1 MRTVRTLVAA
11 AAASTLGLVAAA
23 ATAQAD
29 PVTEELTVI
38 CDGIGDDT
46 ITVTGDLADGGT
58 ATLPADGPLKVV
70 GKPGFAGRTMKGA
83 KVEVE
88 PTGEGVT
95 CTAQTPTTG
104 DLDEIVPAEQA
115 ATAPAAADSPVR
127 GALTF
132 TVTVDEASVN
142 AAAQQRSMSTTTASN
157 RFPFE
162 SELRTYLAGRPGAT
176 GVAVRIPGSG
186 EVFSYT
192 KTSNRNVTA
201 SIVKVEIMAGVM
213 LKAQAAGRGLTTW
226 EKSKIVPMIRN
237 SDNAATTSL
246 YTHIGRRDGLTRVS
260 QRLGMTQTIS
270 DPADHWGLT
279 STVPEDQAL
288 LMEHFTRATGK
299 LTSTNRSY
307 GMTQMRN
314 INTAQDWGVTA
325 GPPSGTVAL
334 KNGWLPRTDGW
345 HVNSIGAVQHSPY
358 HYSIG
363 VLTHDGSSSGTQ
375 SRQVSTIEGVSRI
388 VYTKRQTMYEA
399 IAKKKVTRVG
409 GNDRFSISA
418 GASAKTFPAGAPV
431 AYVAAA
437 SATADILSAAPA
449 AGRSGSPLLLVGR
462 DAVNAPVAAEL
473 QRLKPAKIVLLGGTV
488 AASTTLERAL
498 RQYATTGVV
507 ERWGGP
513 TRYASSALI
522 SALTAAPGLDTA
534 FVATEKNVTAA
545 IAVAPVAG
553 RLKAPVLFTPQER
566 LHAETATELK
576 RLAPRRVVL
585 LGGGPS
591 ISAETEAQVRSA
603 LPGVRIERW
612 TGSNRVNGAINIATK
627 GGLMSSSTA
636 WVVERNQLFQAM
648 AVTSAAAKD
657 QGPLYFTDSSSL
669 TAATRTALVNQ
680 PLSTLSIGGG
690 TGLVSSYTAFQ
701 LSQTVD

>member
-29 PVTEELTVI
+29 PVTEQLTVI

-70 GKPGFAGRTMKGA
+70 GKPGFAGRTTKGA
-83 KVEVE
+83 KVEVK
-88 PTGEGVT
+88 PSGQGVT

-104 DLDEIVPAEQA
+104 DLDEIVPEEQA

-132 TVTVDEASVN
+132 TVTVDEDSVN

-213 LKAQAAGRGLTTW
+213 LKAQDAGRGLTTW

-260 QRLGMTQTIS
+260 QRLGLTQTIS

-299 LTSTNRSY
+299 LTTTNRSY
-307 GMTQMRN
+307 GLTQMRN
-314 INTAQDWGVTA
+314 IHTAQDWGVTA

-388 VYTKRQTMYEA
+388 VYKKRQTMYEA
-399 IAKKKVTRVG
+399 IAKKKLTRVG

-418 GASAKTFPAGAPV
+418 GASARTFPAGVPV
-431 AYVAAA
+431 AYLATA
-437 SATADILSAAPA
+437 SATADMLSAAPA
-449 AGRSGSPLLLVGR
+449 AGRSGSPVLLVGR
-462 DAVNAPVAAEL
+462 DTVNAPVAAEL
-473 QRLKPAKIVLLGGTV
+473 RRLKPAKIVLLGG
-488 AASTTLERAL
+488 AATATLERAV

-507 ERWGGP
+507 ERWGDSA
-513 TRYASSALI
+513 RYATSALI
-522 SALTAAPGLDTA
+522 SARTAAPGLDTA
-534 FVATEKNVTAA
+534 FVATEKNVPAA

-553 RLKAPVLFTPQER
+553 RLKAPVLFTPYER
-566 LHAETATELK
+566 LQAETATELK

-591 ISAETEAQVRSA
+591 VSVETEAQIRSA

-612 TGSNRVNGAINIATK
+612 TGRDRVYGAINIATK
-627 GGLMSSSTA
+627 GGLMTSTKA
-636 WVVERNQLFQAM
+636 WVVDRNYLFQAM
-648 AVTSAAAKD
+648 AVASAAAKD
-657 QGPLYFTDSSSL
+657 QAPLYYTDTSSL
-669 TAATRTALVNQ
+669 TTATRTALVSQ

-690 TGLVSSYTAFQ
+690 TGRVSSYTAYH
-701 LSQTVD
+701 LSRTVD

>member
-11 AAASTLGLVAAA
+11 AAVTALGLVG
-23 ATAQAD
+23 TTTVAQAE

-58 ATLPADGPLKVV
+58 ATLPADGPLTVV
-70 GKPGFAGRTMKGA
+70 GEPGFTGRTAKGA

-95 CTAQTPTTG
+95 CTAQQPATG
-104 DLDEIVPAEQA
+104 DLDEIVPEEQA
-115 ATAPAAADSPVR
+115 DTAPTPADTPVQ

-132 TVTVDEASVN
+132 TVTVDEESVN
-142 AAAQQRSMSTTTASN
+142 AAAQQRSRSMTAATTSN

-186 EVFSYT
+186 EVFRYT
-192 KTSNRNVTA
+192 KTSARNVTA

-213 LKAQAAGRGLTTW
+213 LKAQDAGRGLTSW

-246 YTHIGRRDGLTRVS
+246 YTHIGRKNGLTRVS
-260 QRLGMTQTIS
+260 QRLGLTQTIS

-279 STVPEDQAL
+279 STVPEDQTL

-299 LTSTNRSY
+299 LTTTNRSY
-307 GMTQMRN
+307 GLTQMRN
-314 INTAQDWGVTA
+314 IHTAQDWGVTA

-375 SRQVSTIEGVSRI
+375 SRQVTTIEGVSRI
-388 VYTKRQTMYEA
+388 VYKKRQTMFEA
-399 IAKKKVTRVG
+399 IAKKKLTRVG

-418 GASAKTFPAGAPV
+418 GASARTFPAGVPV
-431 AYVAAA
+431 AYLATA
-437 SATADILSAAPA
+437 SATADMLSAAPA
-449 AGRSGSPLLLVGR
+449 AGRSGSPVLLVGR
-462 DAVNAPVAAEL
+462 DTVNAPVAAEL
-473 QRLKPAKIVLLGGTV
+473 RRLKPAKIVLLGG
-488 AASTTLERAL
+488 AATATLERAV

-507 ERWGGP
+507 ERWGDSA
-513 TRYASSALI
+513 RYATSALI
-522 SALTAAPGLDTA
+522 SARTAAPGLDTA
-534 FVATEKNVTAA
+534 FVATEKNVPAA

-553 RLKAPVLFTPQER
+553 RLKAPVLFTPYER
-566 LHAETATELK
+566 LQAETATELK

-591 ISAETEAQVRSA
+591 ISAETEAQIRSA
-603 LPGVRIERW
+603 LPGARIERW

-627 GGLMSSSTA
+627 GGLKTASRA
-636 WVVERNQLFQAM
+636 WVVDRNYLFQAM
-648 AVTSAAAKD
+648 AVTSAAAKN
-657 QGPLYFTDSSSL
+657 QAPLYYTDTSSL
-669 TAATRTALVNQ
+669 TAATRTALVSQ
-680 PLSTLSIGGG
+680 PLSTLTIGGG
-690 TGLVSSYTAFQ
+690 TGRVSSYTAYH
-701 LSQTVD
+701 LSRTVD